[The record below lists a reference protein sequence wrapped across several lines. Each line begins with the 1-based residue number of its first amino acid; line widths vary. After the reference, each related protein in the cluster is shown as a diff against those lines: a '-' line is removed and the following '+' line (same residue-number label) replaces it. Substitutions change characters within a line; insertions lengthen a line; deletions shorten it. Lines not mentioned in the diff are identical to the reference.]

1 MPKYTY
7 HVKTVAVIQ
16 TTTGADVQSEY
27 IFILFSKT
35 EKGSVNIKC
44 SFINLSEQE
53 REAHQKFQFN
63 TKEEHY
69 FVVQ

>member
-27 IFILFSKT
+27 IFILFCKT
-35 EKGSVNIKC
+35 KEGSINIKC
-44 SFINLSEQE
+44 SFINPSEQE
-53 REAHQKFQFN
+53 REVHPK
-63 TKEEHY
+63 
-69 FVVQ
+69 VPV

>member
-7 HVKTVAVIQ
+7 HVKTVAVMQ
-16 TTTGADVQSEY
+16 TTIGADAHSEY

-44 SFINLSEQE
+44 SFINFSEQE
-53 REAHQKFQFN
+53 REVHPK
-63 TKEEHY
+63 
-69 FVVQ
+69 VPV